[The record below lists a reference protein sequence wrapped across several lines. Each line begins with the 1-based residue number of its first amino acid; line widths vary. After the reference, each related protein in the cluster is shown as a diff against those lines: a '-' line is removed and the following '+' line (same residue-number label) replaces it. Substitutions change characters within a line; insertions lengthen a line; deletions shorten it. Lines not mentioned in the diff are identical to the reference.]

1 MSAKGGDPRYPHR
14 LTISLD
20 ALRLLEQERHAQAA
34 IDRMQGEA
42 LRHHLADAGP
52 GGRVVVQQ
60 FQDEVMMTVER
71 KA

>member
-1 MSAKGGDPRYPHR
+1 MSAKGNDPRYPHR
-14 LTISLD
+14 MTISLD
-20 ALRLLEQERHAQAA
+20 AMRLLEQERHAQAT

-42 LRHHLADAGP
+42 LRNSLLDAGP

-60 FQDEVMMTVER
+60 FQDEVVMTVER

>member
-1 MSAKGGDPRYPHR
+1 MSAKGNDPRYPHR
-14 LTISLD
+14 MTFSAN
-20 ALRLLEQERHAQAA
+20 ALQLLEQERHAQAS

-42 LRHHLADAGP
+42 LRNSLLDAGP

-60 FQDEVMMTVER
+60 FQDEVMMTVEH